1 MTIDDQ
7 KEQFSFAYARA
18 VAATARIAVTEPT
31 VDDDSVDLIFQQRG
45 SGSVFRSPQLEAQV
59 KCTDA
64 ATMTSN
70 YIAYPL
76 KIKNYDELR
85 PADFLVPRILIVVVV
100 PDSLTDWLNHSE
112 VELAM
117 RRCGYWLSLLGMP
130 ATTNTASVTVHLP
143 RIKQFTV
150 VELQA
155 MMQRIG

>member
-1 MTIDDQ
+1 MLTP
-7 KEQFSFAYARA
+7 SAG
-18 VAATARIAVTEPT
+18 ATLTLRCCDIRLPFKIALRILDVQIGIPGRCTGHIHGR
-31 VDDDSVDLIFQQRG
+31 SLDLQRG
-45 SGSVFRSPQLEAQV
+45 CAHSGGDRANL
-59 KCTDA
+59 D
-64 ATMTSN
+64 
-70 YIAYPL
+70 PL

-155 MMQRIG
+155 MMQRIGSGGHP